1 MHRLARF
8 LDPRNTIEGKIVSV
22 ILSVVLVFSMVNLSA
37 IVENASAAGSD
48 GDALF
53 TTELATDDK
62 AKTQTEGGEPT
73 QNQVITD
80 EQTETNTP
88 DSNQPDQ
95 KNNGVAALSLD
106 DDQNSNESNNTQS
119 APQQQRAAATPTAQA
134 NSLNSLDKNK
144 LTIGNIK
151 LIDIDQVLNDKSIT
165 YTFNIKNNSKPVEIL
180 VEELAKQISD
190 YNFQYA
196 QYNGKNITKLQLG
209 RSGWSNYTYTL
220 KYDNG
225 TNRWGN
231 PVWEEVTDL
240 DKLVFYYQIP
250 VVPQGLTINPV
261 QAVIEVNKTQRLIA
275 AIAPSNTNKDN
286 TITWE
291 SSDPSI
297 ATVNENGIVTG
308 KKSGSVTI
316 TAKTGTNNDVTA
328 TAQVTVT
335 NNVTITFD
343 ANGGSGSVPEN
354 IIANVDDYVNLPNKP
369 ENLTRENYKFIGWCT
384 GTDASGVYDGEN
396 GTIQGKYPVYPEGS
410 QIIMPENGCTLY
422 AAWVQINGY
431 ADGTIVAAIIHAG
444 STIPAEPGCF
454 NKTDTFDY
462 TMVNGFNKVNV
473 NVLDYFNPAVTV
485 VGVDSVDKALT
496 QKAKQELEEAVKKQS
511 NLSYNPDTQYL
522 AWHVIKDQQNDHK
535 WHIDGTIQNKNTV
548 KLEYDPNGATT
559 GAIPGGVTAYKGN
572 KVPVSDNVNGLARP
586 GFNFIGW
593 NTNADGS
600 GTAYAV
606 NSEITLNENVTLYA
620 QWQAKNAVTIKYEA
634 TNGGAVSNGQDLL
647 NPDTGTPQGST
658 PSAKPGYHFVNW
670 TIKGTDTVITAGV
683 DEETNQL
690 VPTREE
696 GAAWENITY
705 VANFAPDTNTKYTVE
720 YYLQNL
726 NDNGYTKDETATVNA
741 TGTTDTEA
749 TAEEKSFD
757 GFTINRAAEGTVAT
771 DTIKGDGST
780 VLKLYYDRNS
790 YEVSYQYAEGTPTG
804 ASVLPEK
811 QTVKFGAE
819 VTVAPEATLAGYT
832 FNGWAAPDEV
842 TVNDGKFTMGSSN
855 VVLTGSFTVRQ
866 DLIYTVNYL
875 EYGTNNVLAPQA
887 VVQNQTFDTTVD
899 VNAIAIDGY
908 ALIGE
913 QTQQVTISADE
924 AQNVINFY
932 YGVDNVSTDPAN
944 PGSSDGVPDMYQ
956 ARVNFAAVNG
966 SVNIPFTYVTLYDAD
981 GNYAVD
987 GTGYLTANQIAAATA
1002 YAGYDQASLTWN
1014 VTPSTTTPI
1023 TSEVTYTATF
1033 TATPVVPVVP
1043 TPTPVPAGPGAP
1055 AVAPGVPTPAAAAA
1069 AAPLA
1074 APVAT
1079 ITDDATPLAAGET
1092 IDDEDTP
1099 LAAFDH
1105 VDCWVH
1111 WLILV
1116 GIILTAI
1123 YGAVVVRRRLAVVKD
1138 VDDLEDEVLDGAVA
1152 GATQSAPADNRQA
1165 I

>member
-8 LDPRNTIEGKIVSV
+8 LDPRNTIEGKIISV

-37 IVENASAAGSD
+37 VVENASAAGSD

-496 QKAKQELEEAVKKQS
+496 QKAKQELEEAVKS
-511 NLSYNPDTQYL
+511 NLTY
-522 AWHVIKDQQNDHK
+522 
-535 WHIDGTIQNKNTV
+535 HIIQ
-548 KLEYDPNGATT
+548 
-559 GAIPGGVTAYKGN
+559 IP
-572 KVPVSDNVNGLARP
+572 S
-586 GFNFIGW
+586 I
-593 NTNADGS
+593 
-600 GTAYAV
+600 
-606 NSEITLNENVTLYA
+606 
-620 QWQAKNAVTIKYEA
+620 
-634 TNGGAVSNGQDLL
+634 
-647 NPDTGTPQGST
+647 
-658 PSAKPGYHFVNW
+658 
-670 TIKGTDTVITAGV
+670 
-683 DEETNQL
+683 
-690 VPTREE
+690 
-696 GAAWENITY
+696 
-705 VANFAPDTNTKYTVE
+705 
-720 YYLQNL
+720 
-726 NDNGYTKDETATVNA
+726 
-741 TGTTDTEA
+741 
-749 TAEEKSFD
+749 
-757 GFTINRAAEGTVAT
+757 
-771 DTIKGDGST
+771 
-780 VLKLYYDRNS
+780 
-790 YEVSYQYAEGTPTG
+790 
-804 ASVLPEK
+804 
-811 QTVKFGAE
+811 
-819 VTVAPEATLAGYT
+819 
-832 FNGWAAPDEV
+832 
-842 TVNDGKFTMGSSN
+842 
-855 VVLTGSFTVRQ
+855 
-866 DLIYTVNYL
+866 
-875 EYGTNNVLAPQA
+875 
-887 VVQNQTFDTTVD
+887 
-899 VNAIAIDGY
+899 
-908 ALIGE
+908 
-913 QTQQVTISADE
+913 
-924 AQNVINFY
+924 
-932 YGVDNVSTDPAN
+932 
-944 PGSSDGVPDMYQ
+944 
-956 ARVNFAAVNG
+956 
-966 SVNIPFTYVTLYDAD
+966 
-981 GNYAVD
+981 
-987 GTGYLTANQIAAATA
+987 
-1002 YAGYDQASLTWN
+1002 
-1014 VTPSTTTPI
+1014 
-1023 TSEVTYTATF
+1023 
-1033 TATPVVPVVP
+1033 
-1043 TPTPVPAGPGAP
+1043 
-1055 AVAPGVPTPAAAAA
+1055 
-1069 AAPLA
+1069 
-1074 APVAT
+1074 
-1079 ITDDATPLAAGET
+1079 
-1092 IDDEDTP
+1092 
-1099 LAAFDH
+1099 
-1105 VDCWVH
+1105 
-1111 WLILV
+1111 
-1116 GIILTAI
+1116 
-1123 YGAVVVRRRLAVVKD
+1123 
-1138 VDDLEDEVLDGAVA
+1138 
-1152 GATQSAPADNRQA
+1152 
-1165 I
+1165 

>member
-1 MHRLARF
+1 M
-8 LDPRNTIEGKIVSV
+8 
-22 ILSVVLVFSMVNLSA
+22 
-37 IVENASAAGSD
+37 
-48 GDALF
+48 
-53 TTELATDDK
+53 
-62 AKTQTEGGEPT
+62 
-73 QNQVITD
+73 
-80 EQTETNTP
+80 
-88 DSNQPDQ
+88 
-95 KNNGVAALSLD
+95 
-106 DDQNSNESNNTQS
+106 
-119 APQQQRAAATPTAQA
+119 
-134 NSLNSLDKNK
+134 
-144 LTIGNIK
+144 
-151 LIDIDQVLNDKSIT
+151 
-165 YTFNIKNNSKPVEIL
+165 
-180 VEELAKQISD
+180 
-190 YNFQYA
+190 
-196 QYNGKNITKLQLG
+196 
-209 RSGWSNYTYTL
+209 
-220 KYDNG
+220 
-225 TNRWGN
+225 
-231 PVWEEVTDL
+231 
-240 DKLVFYYQIP
+240 FYYQIP

-855 VVLTGSFTVRQ
+855 VVLTGSFTANTNTK
-866 DLIYTVNYL
+866 YTVEYYL
-875 EYGTNNVLAPQA
+875 
-887 VVQNQTFDTTVD
+887 QNLNDNGYTKDETAT
-899 VNAIAIDGY
+899 VNATG
-908 ALIGE
+908 
-913 QTQQVTISADE
+913 T
-924 AQNVINFY
+924 
-932 YGVDNVSTDPAN
+932 TD
-944 PGSSDGVPDMYQ
+944 
-956 ARVNFAAVNG
+956 
-966 SVNIPFTYVTLYDAD
+966 TE
-981 GNYAVD
+981 
-987 GTGYLTANQIAAATA
+987 ATA
-1002 YAGYDQASLTWN
+1002 
-1014 VTPSTTTPI
+1014 
-1023 TSEVTYTATF
+1023 E
-1033 TATPVVPVVP
+1033 
-1043 TPTPVPAGPGAP
+1043 
-1055 AVAPGVPTPAAAAA
+1055 
-1069 AAPLA
+1069 
-1074 APVAT
+1074 
-1079 ITDDATPLAAGET
+1079 E
-1092 IDDEDTP
+1092 
-1099 LAAFDH
+1099 
-1105 VDCWVH
+1105 
-1111 WLILV
+1111 
-1116 GIILTAI
+1116 
-1123 YGAVVVRRRLAVVKD
+1123 
-1138 VDDLEDEVLDGAVA
+1138 
-1152 GATQSAPADNRQA
+1152 
-1165 I
+1165 